1 MRGLVVL
8 LVAVAI
14 HMIGFGVV
22 IPVMPFLL
30 WELGGD
36 AAAQGFLVS
45 LFSLFQL
52 LSAPLWGGSCRQAR
66 QDSHSRL
73 GVAPLGAGERRR
85 LFLQLAFFLWRWLE
99 PWRASAAGP

>member
-14 HMIGFGVV
+14 HMIGFGMV

-30 WELGGD
+30 RELGGD

-45 LFSLFQL
+45 LFSLVQL
-52 LSAPLWGGSCRQAR
+52 LSAPL
-66 QDSHSRL
+66 
-73 GVAPLGAGERRR
+73 
-85 LFLQLAFFLWRWLE
+85 
-99 PWRASAAGP
+99 